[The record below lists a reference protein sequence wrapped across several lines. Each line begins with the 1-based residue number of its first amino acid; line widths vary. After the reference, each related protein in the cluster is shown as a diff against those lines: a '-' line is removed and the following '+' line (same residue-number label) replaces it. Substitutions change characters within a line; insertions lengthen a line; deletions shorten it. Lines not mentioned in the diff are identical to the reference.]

1 MSTRFL
7 LKFIDDISEV
17 CDPSKESSRLGG
29 PLLHLSCRDVDVEW
43 ISDLLEI
50 SLHHVNTLFDLVIFL
65 HVPSVLLGLLM
76 EDHQPL
82 PVRGVRVEI
91 LLPCEEEVR
100 VPVRQTRS
108 GQQTSWRFPPPGLPS
123 DGSAVGDEVS
133 DGLHDV
139 PAVVPPGE
147 PGQDTELCGHQT

>member
-1 MSTRFL
+1 
-7 LKFIDDISEV
+7 
-17 CDPSKESSRLGG
+17 
-29 PLLHLSCRDVDVEW
+29 
-43 ISDLLEI
+43 
-50 SLHHVNTLFDLVIFL
+50 
-65 HVPSVLLGLLM
+65 M

-100 VPVRQTRS
+100 V
-108 GQQTSWRFPPPGLPS
+108 PS

-147 PGQDTELCGHQT
+147 PGQDAELCGHEAQAGPGDQTGSLPGMTDDLLSLTLQRLQLGLQLLQLPDELLLP